1 MFYSI
6 RHLTRFR
13 YGAPVSESIMELR
26 MRPRTEGPQ
35 RCLSFQVSVD
45 PRAHVNEY
53 RDYLGNAVH
62 HFNVPGKHTQLR
74 IVAEALMEVSAP
86 PELPESLPA
95 SAWEELDNTVAQG
108 DYWEMLM
115 PSQFARPSPALS
127 ALIAEFRIERRDD
140 PLTMVRDVKR
150 AMSDWF
156 EYAPKST
163 QVDSPIDHAL
173 EARRGVCQDFAH
185 ITIALLRQVRIPCR
199 YVSGYLYHQPKTKD
213 RSANGATHAWVEALL
228 PGLGWVG
235 VDPTNN
241 LFAGERHVRT
251 AIGRDYAD
259 VPPTRGVFKG
269 DAGSELAVSVT
280 VAPADAPPP
289 PENELTIT
297 QDWAAIA
304 ASDAEEAA
312 QEQQQQ

>member
-13 YGAPVSESIMELR
+13 YSAPVSESIMELR
-26 MRPRTEGPQ
+26 MRPRTEGLQ

-45 PRAHVNEY
+45 PRSHVNEY

-74 IVAEALMEVSAP
+74 IVAESLIEVTGP
-86 PELPESLPA
+86 PDLPESLRA

-108 DYWEMLM
+108 DYWEMLV
-115 PSQFARPSPALS
+115 PSQFARPSPALDC
-127 ALIAEFRIERRDD
+127 LIREFRIERRDD
-140 PLTMVRDVKR
+140 PLTLIRDVKK
-150 AMSDWF
+150 AMYDWF

>member
-13 YGAPVSESIMELR
+13 YSAPVSESIMELR

-45 PRAHVNEY
+45 PRSHVNEY

-74 IVAEALMEVSAP
+74 IVAEALMEVSAS
-86 PELPESLPA
+86 PELPESLPS
-95 SAWEELDNTVAQG
+95 SAWDDLDNTVAQG
-108 DYWEMLM
+108 DYWEMLV
-115 PSQFARPSPALS
+115 PSQFARPSPALDG
-127 ALIAEFRIERRDD
+127 LVREFRIERRDD
-140 PLTMVRDVKR
+140 PLTVVRDVKR
-150 AMSDWF
+150 AMSEWF

-173 EARRGVCQDFAH
+173 ETRRGVCQDFAH
-185 ITIALLRQVRIPCR
+185 IAIALLRQVRIPCR
-199 YVSGYLYHQPKTKD
+199 YVSGYLYHQPKTRD

-228 PGLGWVG
+228 PGLGWIG

-241 LFAGERHVRT
+241 LFVGERHVRT

-269 DAGSELAVSVT
+269 DAGSELSVAVT

>member
-1 MFYSI
+1 
-6 RHLTRFR
+6 
-13 YGAPVSESIMELR
+13 MELR

-45 PRAHVNEY
+45 PRSHVNEY

-74 IVAEALMEVSAP
+74 IVAEALMEVTAS

-95 SAWEELDNTVAQG
+95 SAWGDLDNTVAQG
-108 DYWEMLM
+108 DYWEMLV
-115 PSQFARPSPALS
+115 PSQFARPSPALDG
-127 ALIAEFRIERRDD
+127 LVREFRIERRAD
-140 PLTMVRDVKR
+140 PLTVVRDVKQ
-150 AMSDWF
+150 AMSEWF

-163 QVDSPIDHAL
+163 HVDSPIDHAL

-199 YVSGYLYHQPKTKD
+199 YVSGYLYHQPKTRD

-269 DAGSELAVSVT
+269 EAGSELSVAVT

>member
-13 YGAPVSESIMELR
+13 YSAPVSESIMELR

-74 IVAEALMEVSAP
+74 IVAEAVMEVTAP
-86 PELPESLPA
+86 PELPESLPG
-95 SAWEELDNTVAQG
+95 SAWDELDNTVAQG
-108 DYWEMLM
+108 DYWEMLV

-127 ALIAEFRIERRDD
+127 ALIAEFRIERRED
-140 PLTMVRDVKR
+140 PLTLVRHVKQG
-150 AMSDWF
+150 MYDWF

-185 ITIALLRQVRIPCR
+185 ITIALLREVRIPCR
-199 YVSGYLYHQPKTKD
+199 YVSGYLYHQPKTRV
-213 RSANGATHAWVEALL
+213 RSANGATHAWVEVLL

-269 DAGSELAVSVT
+269 DAGSELAVAVT

>member
-13 YGAPVSESIMELR
+13 YSAPVSESIMELR

-74 IVAEALMEVSAP
+74 IVAEALMEVTAP
-86 PELPESLPA
+86 PDLPESLPA
-95 SAWEELDNTVAQG
+95 SAWQELDTTVAQG

-115 PSQFARPSPALS
+115 PSQFARPSAALN

-140 PLTMVRDVKR
+140 PLTMVRDVNR
-150 AMSDWF
+150 AMSEWF

-163 QVDSPIDHAL
+163 QVDSPIDDAL

-199 YVSGYLYHQPKTKD
+199 YVSGYLYHQAKTRD
-213 RSANGATHAWVEALL
+213 RSANGATHAWLEALL

>member
-13 YGAPVSESIMELR
+13 YSAPVSESIMELR
-26 MRPRTEGPQ
+26 MRPR
-35 RCLSFQVSVD
+35 
-45 PRAHVNEY
+45 
-53 RDYLGNAVH
+53 

-74 IVAEALMEVSAP
+74 IVAEAVMEVTAP
-86 PELPESLPA
+86 PELPKSLPA
-95 SAWEELDNTVAQG
+95 SAWDELDNTVAQG
-108 DYWEMLM
+108 DYWEMLV

-127 ALIAEFRIERRDD
+127 ALIAEFRIERRED
-140 PLTMVRDVKR
+140 PLTLVRDVR
-150 AMSDWF
+150 QSVYNGF

-163 QVDSPIDHAL
+163 QVDSPIDQAL

-185 ITIALLRQVRIPCR
+185 ITIALLREVRIPCR
-199 YVSGYLYHQPKTKD
+199 YVSGYLYHRPKTRD

-269 DAGSELAVSVT
+269 DAGSELAVAVT